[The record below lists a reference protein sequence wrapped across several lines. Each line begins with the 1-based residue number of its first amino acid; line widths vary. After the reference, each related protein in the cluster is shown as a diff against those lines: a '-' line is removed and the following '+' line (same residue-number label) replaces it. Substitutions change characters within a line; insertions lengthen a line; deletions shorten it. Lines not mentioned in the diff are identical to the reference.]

1 MEIDTLSIILLLLII
16 LFTILSIKDV
26 PNPDVHPL
34 ILTSQADVAR
44 IRHPGE
50 TAIYR
55 SNLAL
60 HGMALLSNPE
70 KSVKTIADLFKA
82 GASQG
87 DKFLGVRGPDSLYT
101 WVCIDFNFSS

>member
-1 MEIDTLSIILLLLII
+1 
-16 LFTILSIKDV
+16 V

-70 KSVKTIADLFKA
+70 KGVKTIAD
-82 GASQG
+82 
-87 DKFLGVRGPDSLYT
+87 
-101 WVCIDFNFSS
+101 